1 MSTKIVKKQRIVGLK
16 ELREN
21 MESYIKRVE
30 KGESITVM
38 RRSTPIFN
46 ISPVDDDESGWETVI
61 DFTEINP
68 RGVPAQDVLKA
79 IKRLHGE
86 NS

>member
-1 MSTKIVKKQRIVGLK
+1 MSSKIKNQTIVGLK

-21 MESYIKRVE
+21 MELYIKRVG

-46 ISPVDDDESGWETVI
+46 ISPVDDESGWETVI

-68 RGVPAQDVLKA
+68 RGVPAQDVLNA
-79 IKRLHGE
+79 IRRLHGE

>member
-1 MSTKIVKKQRIVGLK
+1 MNTKTSIIGLK

-21 MESYIKRVE
+21 METYITRVA
-30 KGESITVM
+30 KGETLTVM

-46 ISPVDDDESGWETVI
+46 ISPVDDESGWETVI

-68 RGVPAQDVLKA
+68 RGVSGREIL
-79 IKRLHGE
+79 KRLKKING
-86 NS
+86 